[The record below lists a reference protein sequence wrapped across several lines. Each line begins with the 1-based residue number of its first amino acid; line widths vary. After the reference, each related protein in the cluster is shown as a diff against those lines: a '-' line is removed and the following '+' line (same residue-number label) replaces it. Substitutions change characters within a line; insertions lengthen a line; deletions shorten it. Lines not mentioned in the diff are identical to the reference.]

1 MTTYKTGNPV
11 PSTDVRDLFD
21 NTENLDEAVNT
32 TSTTWIDRLGN
43 VRLSMAGMSSAA
55 GDATIAIEAAQD
67 ALEASQNA
75 AQQALR
81 AQEAADAAT
90 ISGNVF
96 PNTAD
101 GIAGTVNGEYFS
113 VPSSDTDGFLDL
125 YFHNAGSA
133 VYVDTYPNKNALA
146 ATRKNGFVFTG
157 KITKAVFN
165 PSTSEWTVSHTRLQ
179 FDLGAGKGFVRVA
192 AASDVVIPNG
202 RALIADLRTA
212 DGTTGPTVAGEV
224 TAYDISSINN
234 GLGAFVDDLRIPLF
248 VNRVADGA
256 TNKGGML
263 AERPIDYGNGP
274 IWFKSAASTSIS
286 YDDTTRQL
294 AWDGGIFCPMLIN
307 GSTRI
312 NLLAQTVTIPDA
324 NYQIV
329 WLDLSQV
336 PTPNGNFPAAAVKV
350 GGYNETTDNAFKNL
364 PHQLPIFYRER
375 AGVYAG
381 VRGFPVGASSG
392 DGISAFSLMFQKSE
406 NLIVFYFG
414 SSSENK
420 IELDFA
426 REVVP
431 FDGTSPNSQLDN
443 WRLKGGWET
452 TAEHVRGN
460 QIINTGEWEMALRIS
475 GDSDSVGGYHGD
487 ELQHDMLLLVDGVPL
502 SQTATVSLR
511 GAREVQALQNSY
523 VFDENVEAI
532 IDAGTGLPTNAIA
545 KHSKR
550 YFFTA
555 EGVRVAQR
563 LEWLQDRSLVSA
575 WVAMF
580 PILRNRDSTTGP
592 LITDAAIRSRLF
604 EVEDLSTW
612 DEGGALTYTP
622 VQDGDSVTLWGA
634 TSGISGKVQFTRTPD
649 LPNQKVY
656 ISTNTSAYNKV
667 YFNLRGD
674 ATAGDPLISALT
686 ADVWEWESFYQI
698 NTAN

>member
-11 PSTDVRDLFD
+11 PSTNVRDLFD

-32 TSTTWIDRLGN
+32 TSATWIDRLGN

-67 ALEASQNA
+67 ALDASQNA
-75 AQQALR
+75 TQQALR
-81 AQEAADAAT
+81 AQAAADAAT

-101 GIAGTVNGEYFS
+101 GIAGTANGEYFS
-113 VPSSDTDGFLDL
+113 VPSADTDGFLDL

-165 PSTSEWTVSHTRLQ
+165 HVTSAWTISHTRIQ

-192 AASDVVIPNG
+192 AASDVVVPNG
-202 RALIADLRTA
+202 RALIADLRSA
-212 DGTTGPTVAGEV
+212 DGASGPTITGEV
-224 TAYDISSINN
+224 TAYDISSLNN

-256 TNKGGML
+256 TNKGGLL
-263 AERPIDYGNGP
+263 AERRIDYGNGQV
-274 IWFKSAASTSIS
+274 WFKSAASTSVS
-286 YDDTTRQL
+286 YDDATREL
-294 AWDGGIFCPMLIN
+294 SWNGGIFCPMLIN

-324 NYQIV
+324 NYQTV

-336 PTPNGNFPAAAVKV
+336 PTPNGDFPSAAIKV

-381 VRGFPVGASSG
+381 VRGFPVGASSSG
-392 DGISAFSLMFQKSE
+392 GSSEFGLEFQKST
-406 NLIVFYFG
+406 NLVRLYFNG
-414 SSSENK
+414 AGANK
-420 IELDFA
+420 IEVPFT
-426 REVVP
+426 REIVP

-443 WRLKGGWET
+443 WRLAGGWET
-452 TAEHVRGN
+452 SAEYVRGN

-487 ELQHDMLLLVDGVPL
+487 ELQHDMLFLVDGVPL

-550 YFFTA
+550 YYFTA
-555 EGVRVAQR
+555 EGIRIVQR

-575 WVAMF
+575 WVAML
-580 PILRNRDSTTGP
+580 PILRNRDTTSGP
-592 LITDAAIRSRLF
+592 LITDAGIRSRLF

-612 DEGGALTYTP
+612 DDLEPVAYTP

-634 TSGISGKVQFTRTPD
+634 TSGISGKVQFTRTPN

-674 ATAGDPLISALT
+674 ATTGDPLISAST
-686 ADVWEWESFYQI
+686 GDVWEWESFYQI